1 MGGKG
6 YRKGVRGRRK
16 KKRGEREEGKG
27 KGGKGRRKG
36 REKEGEKERRKGR
49 RKGRRERKKK
59 NKTAKLSCL
68 WYLVPLPE
76 VTPYP
81 LRFTHYPQMIPLTPS
96 DLTPYPSLTDRG

>member
-27 KGGKGRRKG
+27 KGGKRKG

-59 NKTAKLSCL
+59 DKTASCL